1 MNLWKMNCGIS
12 ALWIDNESRWSG
24 IWPLKYTRIS
34 YQLFITIFIPKKP
47 TSSSIWLFFS
57 HDTNIH
63 LNETAPMMMPGSTF
77 LLGPFPGH
85 IYHQSQHR
93 LNNRKKNYIYSLIYY
108 LALSAA
114 CSNNKAIVSNESCPP
129 CLQNRMDSSSNMYWR
144 YLPNTF
150 FGFGLLFGCRHDP
163 LLLALGCWRW
173 RPFLAHREMTQWRGA
188 ALFIW
193 NKTPHLT
200 SE

>member
-12 ALWIDNESRWSG
+12 VLWIDNVSRWPG

-34 YQLFITIFIPKKP
+34 YQLYFHPQKP
-47 TSSSIWLFFS
+47 SSSIWLFFS

-93 LNNRKKNYIYSLIYY
+93 LNNRKNYIYIAWSITLHY
-108 LALSAA
+108 LLLLDILFP
-114 CSNNKAIVSNESCPP
+114 SNHNIHKSSYGLCFW
-129 CLQNRMDSSSNMYWR
+129 LQNLQLKDFTKINQ
-144 YLPNTF
+144 LK
-150 FGFGLLFGCRHDP
+150 GLKLKNNGHTNFYECCD
-163 LLLALGCWRW
+163 
-173 RPFLAHREMTQWRGA
+173 
-188 ALFIW
+188 
-193 NKTPHLT
+193 LT
-200 SE
+200 KKVYI